1 MFNKSKKWTSNST
14 VAAGIEFLLML
25 IFFLGTLGLLA
36 FFVGEYESHNTQKDA
51 DKSTCYVEKEWVK
64 CPQAGFKVKANLID
78 EVYSIQKS
86 DDASD
91 LSLFYFMQIK
101 LTNGES
107 ATFKVGEKNLDEVT
121 KMLEDLALE
130 NEKNQ

>member
-1 MFNKSKKWTSNST
+1 MFNKYNRWESDFLT
-14 VAAGIEFLLML
+14 GLIEFLFIL
-25 IFFLGTLGLLA
+25 IIFLGPILLCT
-36 FFVGEYESHNTQKDA
+36 FLVYQNKSYNTQKDA
-51 DKSTCYVEKEWVK
+51 DKSTCYIEKEWVK
-64 CPQAGFKVKANLID
+64 CPQAGFKVKSNLID

-91 LSLFYFMQIK
+91 LGLFYFIQIK

-107 ATFKVGEKNLDEVT
+107 ATFRVGKKNLDEVT

-130 NEKNQ
+130 NGKNQ